1 MKTTKRMLRKGF
13 TLVELLVVIAIIV
26 ALAGLA
32 TPAIL
37 KQIKEAHTVQ
47 ATSNARQVYTL
58 LMQFGQDWDSFPDDT
73 TAPRLKDYAAE
84 GGPTELTGTTSNA
97 HLRQLIAGG
106 YVNSE
111 DIFYTKGPTTK
122 KPDNAMKGS
131 EALKA
136 GEVGF
141 GYILI
146 NDKAQ
151 STSGNAGCPVLVT
164 PLKDGAS
171 GAVFDLET
179 FNKKAVVLRL
189 DGSAMSEKLTPAG
202 KVLVG
207 AGKDLLDTGTDSVWG
222 DKTPKLNLPI
232 PK

>member
-1 MKTTKRMLRKGF
+1 MKTTKRTLRKGF

-37 KQIKEAHTVQ
+37 KQIKEAHLVQ

-58 LMQFGQDWDSFPDDT
+58 LMQFGQDWDSFPDDD
-73 TAPRLKDYAAE
+73 TAPRLKEYAAE
-84 GGPTELTGTTSNA
+84 GGPTELTGSSSNA
-97 HLRQLIAGG
+97 HLRQLLAGG
-106 YVNSE
+106 YVKSE

-122 KPDNAMKGS
+122 KPDNSLQGS
-131 EALKA
+131 EALAA

-146 NDKAQ
+146 DDKAQ
-151 STSGNAGCPVLVT
+151 STSGNAGCPVLVS
-164 PLKDGAS
+164 PLKANAS
-171 GAVFDLET
+171 GAEFDLET
-179 FNKKAVVLRL
+179 FNTKAVVLRL
-189 DGSAMSEKLTPAG
+189 DGSATSERLTPAG

-207 AGKDLLDTGTDSVWG
+207 DSKDLLDGGTDSVWG
-222 DKTPKLNLPI
+222 ERTPKINLPI